1 MPKSVLNCTLTPS
14 QGKCTFDPVKKLLV
28 WDIGKIDTTTQN
40 TARLPTIR
48 GNIVL
53 AAGQPVPDSNP
64 ILNVRFTLNQLAISG
79 IRVQRVDMHGENYKP
94 FKGVKYITTVKKG
107 RFQIRT

>member
-14 QGKCTFDPVKKLLV
+14 QGKCSFDPVKKVLS
-28 WDIGKIDTTTQN
+28 WDIGKIEVNSQSSKH
-40 TARLPTIR
+40 LPTIR

-53 AAGQPVPDSNP
+53 VTGQPVPESNP
-64 ILNVRFTLNQLAISG
+64 ILTVRFTLNQVAISG
-79 IRVQRVDMHGENYKP
+79 LRVQRVDMQGESYKP
-94 FKGVKYITTVKKG
+94 FKGVKYVTTVKNG

>member
-14 QGKCTFDPVKKLLV
+14 QGKCTFDPVKKILS
-28 WDIGKIDTTTQN
+28 WDIGKIEVNSQN
-40 TARLPTIR
+40 ARHLPTIR

-53 AAGQPVPDSNP
+53 ATGQPIPELNP
-64 ILNVRFTLNQLAISG
+64 ILTVHFTINQIAISG
-79 IRVQRVDMHGENYKP
+79 IRVQRVDMQGESYKP
-94 FKGVKYITTVKKG
+94 FKGVKYVTTVKNG